1 MLEDLVKRR
10 VVWLAVL
17 GLCGAVCAAFLVSP
31 PSGSAR
37 ACGGV
42 VKKRPTQNAGME
54 GRAPLA
60 IGDSSMLLAVDELA
74 AAGFKVNAR
83 GCRQMEEGL
92 GVIKDAGH
100 VPHLVV
106 IALGADYVVTK
117 EQIGRALQ
125 IIGKKRVLGL
135 VTPREL
141 GGGQSQDARNMREK
155 WRERKKQIV
164 LLDWVEHS
172 AGHSGWFQPDGLH
185 LTYAGATAFT
195 RFLSNA
201 LPFAEPGV
209 FSRGA
214 RFPD

>member
-1 MLEDLVKRR
+1 MLEDLVNGR
-10 VVWLAVL
+10 VTWIAAL
-17 GLCGAVCAAFLVSP
+17 GLCAAVCAALLVSP

-42 VKKRPTQNAGME
+42 VKKRPTQNAGIE

-60 IGDSSMLLAVDELA
+60 IGDSSMLLAVDSLA

-92 GVIKDAGH
+92 RVIKSAGH
-100 VPHLVV
+100 VPHMVV

-117 EQIGRALQ
+117 EQIRRALH
-125 IIGKKRVLGL
+125 IVGKKRVLGL

-141 GGGQSQDARNMREK
+141 GGGQSGDARNMREK
-155 WRERKKQIV
+155 WRDRKKQVV

-172 AGHSGWFQPDGLH
+172 AGHDGWFQPDGLH
-185 LTYAGATAFT
+185 LTYSGASAFT

-201 LPFAEPGV
+201 LPFAEPGE
-209 FSRGA
+209 FPRGA
-214 RFPD
+214 RFPR